1 MSENPLA
8 PWIDTVIEG
17 NCLEVLPTLPADS
30 VDLIF
35 ADPPYNL
42 QLQGDLWRPNVSKV
56 DGVTEDWDKFE
67 SLEAYDDFTR
77 RFNRLAVRDRLI
89 VAAGAGRFCAGVL
102 AAHHREER
110 HAGRAQHAQTDKEQ
124 GDSRNQEEWHAAVF
138 AWSG

>member
-1 MSENPLA
+1 MSENSLE
-8 PWIDTVIEG
+8 PWIDTIIEG
-17 NCLEVLPTLPADS
+17 NCIDVLPSLPADS

-77 RFNRLAVRDRLI
+77 RWLSECRRVLKPTGTLWVIARI
-89 VAAGAGRFCAGVL
+89 TISTAWVASCRISATG
-102 AAHHREER
+102 
-110 HAGRAQHAQTDKEQ
+110 
-124 GDSRNQEEWHAAVF
+124 S
-138 AWSG
+138 

>member
-42 QLQGDLWRPNVSKV
+42 QLQVISGVRTSARWMELPRTGINSKA
-56 DGVTEDWDKFE
+56 
-67 SLEAYDDFTR
+67 L
-77 RFNRLAVRDRLI
+77 RLTMTS
-89 VAAGAGRFCAGVL
+89 
-102 AAHHREER
+102 
-110 HAGRAQHAQTDKEQ
+110 HAGGSASAGGCSNPQARF
-124 GDSRNQEEWHAAVF
+124 G
-138 AWSG
+138 